1 MFLAL
6 LSNQELII
14 CGTLWYFL
22 EGTFFMQASVNTT
35 NTTRN
40 VSYKWIV
47 AFTVV
52 FGIFMSILDSTVAN
66 IAIPRLQTAFG
77 ASLADVQW
85 VLSGYTLALGVT
97 TPLTGYLAERLGT
110 KRLYVTSLVI
120 FTVCSALCGL
130 AWSLPML
137 IFFRILQ
144 AMGGAFLFPISI
156 TLIYSEFPPHERGM
170 AMGVLGVPI
179 LFAPALGPTLGG
191 YLITYA
197 SWQLIFYINVPI
209 GIVGIILAVLFLR
222 ELPHTGNPRFD
233 GWGFLLSAIGLG
245 SILYGFSNVS
255 QDGWGSASVL
265 GFLIGGSIVLCF
277 FVILELSIIKQEG
290 QPLLDLSFFS
300 DSSFTP
306 NLIANMFVTFI
317 LYGGLLLLPLYLQ
330 ILRGLS
336 PYEAGLFLLP
346 QALCSMVVVV
356 VGGRLVDKIG
366 TKPVVLPGLIFMIL
380 PLWGLLNVTPS
391 TSYGWFQ
398 ILLILRGGEIGLVAQ
413 PLMRAA
419 LVNVPPRR
427 LSQASSLMTVVRFI
441 AGSLVT
447 AILGSLVQGQTHAHY
462 AHLAE
467 QVTPGT
473 SKGQFLLG
481 IQAQLQARGMDALHA
496 SHLAIMEV
504 AELVQRQ
511 AYSLALQ
518 DGYRF
523 TFFMLIPAI
532 LAVLFV
538 RAPRVRHPEET
549 QGESRVEGGL
559 EELMHAV

>member
-1 MFLAL
+1 
-6 LSNQELII
+6 
-14 CGTLWYFL
+14 
-22 EGTFFMQASVNTT
+22 MQDSANTT
-35 NTTRN
+35 KSGRDL
-40 VSYKWIV
+40 SYKWIV

-77 ASLADVQW
+77 ASLDDVQW

-110 KRLYVTSLVI
+110 KRLYVTALII
-120 FTVCSALCGL
+120 FTICSALCGL
-130 AWSLPML
+130 AWSLPIL
-137 IFFRILQ
+137 ILFRVLQ

-209 GIVGIILAVLFLR
+209 GIIGIILAVLFLR
-222 ELPHTGNPRFD
+222 ELPHEGNPRFD
-233 GWGFLLSAIGLG
+233 GRGFLLSGIGLG
-245 SILYGFSNVS
+245 SVMYGFSKVS
-255 QDGWGSASVL
+255 QDGWGSTTVL
-265 GFLIGGSIVLCF
+265 GFLIGGSIALCL
-277 FVILELSIIKQEG
+277 FVIVELSIIWQEG
-290 QPLLDLSFFS
+290 QPLLDLRFFS
-300 DSSFTP
+300 DPSFTP
-306 NLIANMFVTFI
+306 NLIANTFVTFI

-330 ILRGLS
+330 VLRGLS
-336 PYEAGLFLLP
+336 PYKAGLFLLP
-346 QALCSMVVVV
+346 QALCSMVVVI

-366 TKPVVLPGLIFMIL
+366 TKLVVLPGLLFMAL

-398 ILLILRGGEIGLVAQ
+398 FLLILRGGEIGLVSQ

-427 LSQASSLMTVVRFI
+427 LSQASSLMTVVRFV

-447 AILGSLVQGQTHAHY
+447 AVLGSLVQGQVQAHY

-467 QVTPGT
+467 QVIPGT

-481 IQAQLQARGMDALHA
+481 IQAQLQARGMDALNA

-504 AELVQRQ
+504 AKLVQRQ

-549 QGESRVEGGL
+549 QPGETQSESESRIEGGI

>member
-1 MFLAL
+1 
-6 LSNQELII
+6 
-14 CGTLWYFL
+14 
-22 EGTFFMQASVNTT
+22 MQASADM
-35 NTTRN
+35 TRSGTGL
-40 VSYKWIV
+40 SYKWIV

-85 VLSGYTLALGVT
+85 VLSGYTLALGVA

-110 KRLYVTSLVI
+110 KRLYVTSLAV
-120 FTVCSALCGL
+120 FTICSALCGL
-130 AWSLPML
+130 AWSLPVL

-144 AMGGAFLFPISI
+144 AVGGAFLFPISI
-156 TLIYSEFPPHERGM
+156 TLLYSEFPPHERGM

-209 GIVGIILAVLFLR
+209 GIVGIIMAVIFLR
-222 ELPHTGNPRFD
+222 ELPHEGNPHFD
-233 GWGFLLSAIGLG
+233 GWGFLLSGIGLG

-255 QDGWGSASVL
+255 QDGWGSPAVL
-265 GFLIGGSIVLCF
+265 GFLVGGSIALCF
-277 FVILELSIIKQEG
+277 FVILELSIIKREE
-290 QPLLDLSFFS
+290 QPLLDLRFFG

-306 NLIANMFVTFI
+306 NLVANVFVTFI
-317 LYGGLLLLPLYLQ
+317 LYVGLLLLPLYLQ
-330 ILRGLS
+330 VLRGLS

-366 TKPVVLPGLIFMIL
+366 TKPVVLPGLLFMIL
-380 PLWGLLNVTPS
+380 PLWGLLNVTPT
-391 TSYGWFQ
+391 TSYSWFQ
-398 ILLILRGGEIGLVAQ
+398 LLLVLRGGEIGLVAQ

-427 LSQASSLMTVVRFI
+427 LSQASSLLTVVRFI

-447 AILGSLVQGQTHAHY
+447 AILGSLVQGQAQAHY
-462 AHLAE
+462 VHLAE
-467 QVTPGT
+467 QVTLGT
-473 SKGQFLLG
+473 PAGQFLLNL
-481 IQAQLQARGMDALHA
+481 QAQLQARGMDALNA
-496 SHLAIMEV
+496 SQVAIAEV
-504 AELVQRQ
+504 VELVQRQ

-538 RAPRVRHPEET
+538 RAPRVKGPEEA
-549 QGESRVEGGL
+549 QSESGAEGGL
-559 EELMHAV
+559 EELMHAI